1 MLLSVMPNKLIV
13 VAASI
18 GAVLS
23 FAAHRESAAR
33 LEPTHTT
40 WDSVYT
46 TTQAARGDSI
56 YHQGCVKCHGP
67 ALAGTPD
74 GSPLAGHD
82 FLTNW
87 DGLTLGDLYDK
98 ILTTMPP
105 DKPKSVAPQ
114 DIADVMAFVL
124 AQNQFPAG
132 QMALSPDSAR
142 MHDIKIAQNHP

>member
-1 MLLSVMPNKLIV
+1 MLPSVMPNKLLI
-13 VAASI
+13 ALASI

-23 FAAHRESAAR
+23 LGARRAGVTAREPS
-33 LEPTHTT
+33 HTT

-46 TTQAARGDSI
+46 DSQAARGDSI
-56 YHQGCVKCHGP
+56 YHQGCNKCHGP

-74 GSPLAGHD
+74 GTPLTGHD
-82 FLTNW
+82 FLVNW

-105 DKPKSVAPQ
+105 DKPNSVAPG

-124 AQNQFPAG
+124 AQNHFPSG
-132 QMALSPDSAR
+132 QAALTADTAR
-142 MHDIKIAQNHP
+142 LHDVKIAKDRP

>member
-1 MLLSVMPNKLIV
+1 MLNKVIITAASVGALASLLSHRP
-13 VAASI
+13 
-18 GAVLS
+18 AVP
-23 FAAHRESAAR
+23 AP
-33 LEPTHTT
+33 EPTHTT

-46 TTQAARGDSI
+46 TVQAAHGDSV
-56 YHQGCVKCHGP
+56 YRQTCVKCHG
-67 ALAGTPD
+67 ATLGGTPD
-74 GSPLAGHD
+74 GTPLAGHD

-132 QMALSPDSAR
+132 QTALTPDSTR
-142 MHDIKIAQNHP
+142 LRDVKIAQNHP

>member
-1 MLLSVMPNKLIV
+1 MLNKLIV
-13 VAASI
+13 TVVSVGALYSI
-18 GAVLS
+18 GARRKVVL
-23 FAAHRESAAR
+23 AP
-33 LEPTHTT
+33 EPTHTT

-46 TTQAARGDSI
+46 AAQASRGDSL
-56 YHQGCVKCHGP
+56 YRQTCVKCHGP

-74 GSPLAGHD
+74 GTPLAGHD

-105 DKPKSVAPQ
+105 EKPKSIAPQ

-124 AQNQFPAG
+124 SRNQFPAG
-132 QMALSPDSAR
+132 QTSLAPDSTR
-142 MHDIKIAQNHP
+142 LRDVKIAKDHP

>member
-1 MLLSVMPNKLIV
+1 MPNKLIM
-13 VAASI
+13 VAATV
-18 GAVLS
+18 GALYS
-23 FAAHRESAAR
+23 FARYHAGTPAR
-33 LEPTHTT
+33 EPTHTT

-46 TTQAARGDSI
+46 AAQASRGDSI
-56 YHQGCVKCHGP
+56 YRQTCVKCHGP

-74 GSPLAGHD
+74 GTPLAGHD

-105 DKPKSVAPQ
+105 EKPKSVAPQ

-132 QMALSPDSAR
+132 QTGLVPDSAR
-142 MHDIKIAQNHP
+142 LQDVKIAKDHP